1 MCYRTLSTFLDKRG
15 MLSLRQLTPIDPVRR
30 QPIKDLFVCLA
41 RTTSRSN
48 LRPTVLSPQALLYR
62 SHCGRLSQ
70 AGSCFNTKTFFGHS
84 STTLLS
90 LYPSRNLFKTWRSA
104 THDVHALFQLKRLP
118 YLASNLDDSPAI
130 QATHGCPLEGFPP
143 LTNPTIFIVVN
154 SLRSEVTPCA
164 RHVSKSWLSARRCVF
179 FLWMMAEPKNTKQSI
194 WLWAWGELGKYDDKC
209 EE

>member
-1 MCYRTLSTFLDKRG
+1 
-15 MLSLRQLTPIDPVRR
+15 MLSYIVYFSRQAWHALTPSTHTHRPRSTPAN
-30 QPIKDLFVCLA
+30 QDLFVCLA

-154 SLRSEVTPCA
+154 SLRSEVTHLHDTCRKAGCP
-164 RHVSKSWLSARRCVF
+164 
-179 FLWMMAEPKNTKQSI
+179 
-194 WLWAWGELGKYDDKC
+194 LGAAYSFSG
-209 EE
+209 